1 MFLPL
6 LVVLLFFISSV
17 VLSSGHNDSIPKV
30 LFIANAERGQAN
42 VHLATAHALI
52 VNHHDSIQV
61 HFASFS
67 ALEDAVDRVS
77 RQAIRNISGSD
88 AAAGTAVQGITF
100 HPIRA
105 TSYKDAVTRNGV
117 TMATIRHAPGLRGAA
132 TFFWIIEHTMVPWTG
147 PEYVEVCNSLRQITA
162 EVDPA
167 LVVVDTF
174 FAPGIGAV
182 QALDRSHVLLS
193 PNSAKDT
200 FATGQG
206 LGRIWWHYPALA
218 SAYAYPVPW
227 NLIPANIYL
236 TLRLT
241 WVTIFGQQARSLA
254 TYVKAH
260 GIPSPTDFFQYN
272 RQSRI
277 PYLLASS
284 PEIEYPMT
292 LPEHVTSCGPIYMAL
307 DAVENEDA
315 DLAAWLARAPTVL
328 IVLGS
333 HTFYNEEDAT
343 EMMRAIRTV
352 LDGDERVQVLWK
364 LKTEDNS
371 NNIDASEGYLFSG
384 TNSTVSDEVS
394 SLLSTGRVR
403 IQSWLTADPASILE
417 SGHIVCYVHHGG
429 ANSFLE
435 AIGTGT
441 PKSSSQ
447 CGSTPTTTPYERN
460 GSESESGA
468 TGTRRQPGEAE
479 KSARRFWRS
488 STRAENEKKSKDV
501 INEHD
506 VINEK

>member
-1 MFLPL
+1 M
-6 LVVLLFFISSV
+6 
-17 VLSSGHNDSIPKV
+17 
-30 LFIANAERGQAN
+30 
-42 VHLATAHALI
+42 
-52 VNHHDSIQV
+52 
-61 HFASFS
+61 
-67 ALEDAVDRVS
+67 
-77 RQAIRNISGSD
+77 
-88 AAAGTAVQGITF
+88 
-100 HPIRA
+100 
-105 TSYKDAVTRNGV
+105 
-117 TMATIRHAPGLRGAA
+117 
-132 TFFWIIEHTMVPWTG
+132 
-147 PEYVEVCNSLRQITA
+147 
-162 EVDPA
+162 
-167 LVVVDTF
+167 
-174 FAPGIGAV
+174 
-182 QALDRSHVLLS
+182 
-193 PNSAKDT
+193 
-200 FATGQG
+200 
-206 LGRIWWHYPALA
+206 
-218 SAYAYPVPW
+218 
-227 NLIPANIYL
+227 
-236 TLRLT
+236 
-241 WVTIFGQQARSLA
+241 A

-435 AIGTGT
+435 AIGFVVISSHIISYHTISYLLT
-441 PKSSSQ
+441 FFLVPEPPKSSSQ

-488 STRAENEKKSKDV
+488 STRAGIGRRRER
-501 INEHD
+501 
-506 VINEK
+506 